1 MARTITSALNQ
12 LARAQEAQNK
22 MQIQAIKD
30 AEKIKLIRIANSKDN
45 KYDGPTETIKM
56 GEVEVNSKTRKL
68 TIIYTLTKGKRKIKK
83 TFTYQGIKYKIYEP
97 WEYTSAQKKY
107 TAILTEDF
115 LNNILTST
123 DSVIKTHKDKI
134 LAKIPFEMKT
144 ELILKQEI
152 DKKYSEEIKQKEL
165 DIKKVYEQKKSPI
178 LEEYC
183 NNKLMYEQEEI
194 KLNDIEINVSSLEQI
209 LSDLEAELLAVENS
223 LFARFKQKKINEIRS
238 RIEDTHTNLTA
249 LSEQISDIQFKLNK
263 LSNLL
268 KKEQEEINK
277 LSEQCNKDIKNIKED
292 YEDRKQKELKE
303 IISRKNAISIEDT
316 LNGKPS
322 AEWIKEERA
331 KLNRKYE
338 NDMTLREWILKRDNY
353 TCRQCGNSITI
364 EPNLLLEVDH
374 ITPVSKWGPSIPENL
389 QTLCWRCNRT
399 KSNSQ

>member
-12 LARAQEAQNK
+12 LARAQAAQNK
-22 MQIQAIKD
+22 MQAQAIKD
-30 AEKIKLIRIANSKDN
+30 AEKTKLIRIANSEDN

-83 TFTYQGIKYKIYEP
+83 TFTYHGIKYKIYEP
-97 WEYTSAQKKY
+97 WEYTSVQKKY
-107 TAILTEDF
+107 TAILTEEF

-123 DSVIKTHKDKI
+123 DSVIKAHKDKI

-152 DKKYSEEIKQKEL
+152 DKKYSEEIKQKKL
-165 DIKKVYEQKKSPI
+165 DIKKVYKQKKSPI
-178 LEEYC
+178 LEEYRS
-183 NNKLMYEQEEI
+183 NKLMYEQKEI
-194 KLNDIEINVSSLEQI
+194 ELNDIETNVSSLKQI
-209 LSDLEAELLAVENS
+209 LSNLEAELSTVENS

-238 RIEDTHTNLTA
+238 RIKDTHTNLTI
-249 LSEQISDIQFKLNK
+249 LSEQIPNIQFELNK

-268 KKEQEEINK
+268 KKEQEEIDR
-277 LSEQCNKDIKNIKED
+277 LDEQCNKDIKNIKGD
-292 YEDRKQKELKE
+292 YENRKQEELKE
-303 IISRKNAISIEDT
+303 TISRKNSITMEDT

-322 AEWIKEERA
+322 AEWTKEERA
-331 KLNRKYE
+331 KLNRKYKD
-338 NDMTLREWILKRDNY
+338 DMTLREWILKRDNY
-353 TCRQCGNSITI
+353 TCRQCSNSMTI

-399 KSNSQ
+399 KSNL